1 MNKLLAVLLLSLPL
15 TTMAAEHGG
24 AAADPAP
31 AAGDAKASEHGGMP
45 ADSKDAPA
53 GTEHGGQPAEEK
65 KK

>member
-31 AAGDAKASEHGGMP
+31 AAGDAKGSEHGGT
-45 ADSKDAPA
+45 AAESKDGAA

>member
-15 TTMAAEHGG
+15 TTLAAEHGG
-24 AAADPAP
+24 AAAEPAP
-31 AAGDAKASEHGGMP
+31 AASDAKASEHGGMP
-45 ADSKDAPA
+45 AESKDGAA

>member
-1 MNKLLAVLLLSLPL
+1 
-15 TTMAAEHGG
+15 MAAEHGG

-31 AAGDAKASEHGGMP
+31 AAGDAKGSEHGGT
-45 ADSKDAPA
+45 AAESKDGAA